1 MKARLDAGTDVAM
14 IGAWDAQQN
23 ASPFTAAEFA
33 DHQNALDRDVS
44 RGALFLIHTGGDGG
58 GPVDLYID
66 EPAPPEVLARVTP
79 IAGEARLS
87 LPSGALTVGGVE
99 DYRSP
104 DARIT
109 GPGRIV
115 NVPAGDYALRCYVMK
130 DAEREP
136 ASEKTLR
143 RLVSPADIKY
153 YDSVN
158 QRGCVAGAL
167 TLLLFPIL
175 WYPLGWKIALP
186 ITVVVFLGF
195 FPLRE
200 QVLKRNARYQRLD
213 AIIPIHRIQHADPTH
228 VFELRRHDLPNL

>member
-1 MKARLDAGTDVAM
+1 MKARIDAGTDVAM

-33 DHQNALDRDVS
+33 DHQNSLERDVS

-66 EPAPPEVLARVTP
+66 EPAPPEVRARVTP
-79 IAGEARLS
+79 VAGEARLS

-99 DYRSP
+99 DYRSS

-109 GPGRIV
+109 GPGSIV
-115 NVPAGDYALRCYVMK
+115 KVPAGDYAVRCYVAK
-130 DAEREP
+130 TAEREP
-136 ASEKTLR
+136 ASEKALR

-153 YDSVN
+153 YDGVN

-167 TLLLFPIL
+167 TLLLFPVL
-175 WYPLGWKIALP
+175 SYPLGWKVALP
-186 ITVVVFLGF
+186 ITVVVFLAF
-195 FPLRE
+195 FPLL
-200 QVLKRNARYQRLD
+200 QWLLKRNTRYQRLN
-213 AIIPIHRIQHADPTH
+213 AIIPIHRIQQADPTH
-228 VFELRRHDLPNL
+228 VFELRRHDLPNH

>member
-1 MKARLDAGTDVAM
+1 MKARIDAGTDVAM

-23 ASPFTAAEFA
+23 ASPFSAAELA
-33 DHQNALDRDVS
+33 DQQNSLERDVS
-44 RGALFLIHTGGDGG
+44 RGALFVIHTGGDGG

-87 LPSGALTVGGVE
+87 LPGGALTVGGVE

-104 DARIT
+104 DARVIS
-109 GPGRIV
+109 PDSIV
-115 NVPAGDYALRCYVMK
+115 NVPAGDYAVRCYVAK

-153 YDSVN
+153 YDGVN

-167 TLLLFPIL
+167 TLLLFPVL
-175 WYPLGWKIALP
+175 SYPLGWMIALP
-186 ITVVVFLGF
+186 ITVVVFLAF

-200 QVLKRNARYQRLD
+200 WALKRNARYQRLD
-213 AIIPIHRIQHADPTH
+213 AIIPIHRIQQADPTH
-228 VFELRRHDLPNL
+228 VFELRRHDLSDL